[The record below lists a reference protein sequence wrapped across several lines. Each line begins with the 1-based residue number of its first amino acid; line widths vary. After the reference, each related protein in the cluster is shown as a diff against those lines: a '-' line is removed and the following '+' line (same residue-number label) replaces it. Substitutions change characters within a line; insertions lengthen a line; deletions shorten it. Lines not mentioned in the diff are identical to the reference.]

1 MSTAQPK
8 ADPPRPQEVTIGGLL
23 AISGSIVAIVS
34 LLISMS
40 NLYSVEMTDV
50 LRDIADGPGLNAWS
64 LSIEDMRTFAKVAI
78 MVMAVLSVT
87 SAVLG
92 VYVLR
97 RDRVARIVLTV
108 LGAGVAFFALF
119 SGVAGV
125 VLSIYIAMSIGMLWS
140 KPART
145 WFRPESALEGGPP
158 SGPPG
163 PPPRGH
169 DPNRPPPQ
177 GPPPGWQP
185 PPGWPPPPPG
195 WRPPPG
201 WQPPVPP
208 PGWRPPP
215 PPPGWRPPPNTYPP
229 AAQPPP
235 TEQPPSSGQ
244 GEDND
249 RRVERADRARPR

>member
-1 MSTAQPK
+1 
-8 ADPPRPQEVTIGGLL
+8 VTIGGLL

-34 LLISMS
+34 LVISMS

-50 LRDIADGPGLNAWS
+50 LRDIADGPGLKSWS

-97 RDRVARIVLTV
+97 RHRVARMVLTG
-108 LGAGVAFFALF
+108 LGSGVAVFALF

-125 VLSIYIAMSIGMLWS
+125 VLAVYIAMSIGMLWS

-145 WFRPESALEGGPP
+145 WFRPEPTPE
-158 SGPPG
+158 SGPPTG
-163 PPPRGH
+163 PPP
-169 DPNRPPPQ
+169 PLQ

-201 WQPPVPP
+201 WQPPPPP

-215 PPPGWRPPPNTYPP
+215 PPPGWRPPPNAYPP
-229 AAQPPP
+229 SGQWPPTGQPPAGERP
-235 TEQPPSSGQ
+235 SPEEQPGTK
-244 GEDND
+244 E
-249 RRVERADRARPR
+249 PRQD